1 MSVNVSVVMNVS
13 VSEAKSR
20 DAKSTHKH
28 KEQSTEASPTQSYSN
43 LIVNYLPLSF
53 RERHIRKLFSVY
65 GTIESCRVMRFAQ
78 DGRTLS
84 KGYGFVDFS
93 TRAEAEAAVKAL
105 NGKNVLG
112 KKLKVGFAEPSG
124 QRVKSNLFVTSIPE
138 RWKESDL
145 DSVFGQFGK
154 IIERRILRDMDNKSR
169 CSAFVRFHNNEQA
182 KNAIQN
188 LNNSRPQEG
197 DQPITVR
204 VATDNDS
211 GNSRPKFIKKG
222 MKQTK
227 ETKPQKTRPKQSRSS
242 VEGAQVSSQQPRA
255 ARARPQRA
263 HGMRPATVTTP
274 AKAPQSQT
282 PKVAPTPQMVIPQ
295 EPVTFARPATPSH
308 LPEMDRT
315 MYPNQRRHYQPQ
327 PHYKRQELRAEPV
340 PSFGH
345 DRSRSP
351 GPSFEEQARRDD
363 YYYGRGP
370 YYPGPMYDNREP
382 DYYEWGNTMYNI
394 ETDPWTR
401 NYARSSYQH
410 QDLDDRYAPAE
421 SYFSRTPPP
430 EHVKQVP
437 KRSNLSHEVHF
448 ANFPPFLDEAAITN
462 MCNSYGEVEFVRIA
476 SDNNGNSIGLATV
489 CFKERN
495 AVQRAVDA
503 FHGCVV
509 GGLKVH
515 CSVANSV

>member
-1 MSVNVSVVMNVS
+1 MSLGL
-13 VSEAKSR
+13 SEAQTQEAMPTQVS
-20 DAKSTHKH
+20 
-28 KEQSTEASPTQSYSN
+28 KEQSSETSTQSYSN

-93 TRAEAEAAVKAL
+93 TREEAEAAVKAL

-112 KKLKVGFAEPSG
+112 KKLKVGFAKPSG
-124 QRVKSNLFVTSIPE
+124 QRVKSNLFVSQIPD
-138 RWKESDL
+138 RWNESDL
-145 DSVFGQFGK
+145 DKVFGRFGN
-154 IIERRILRDMDNKSR
+154 IIERRILRDMDGKSR
-169 CSAFVRFHNNEQA
+169 CSAFVRFDNNEQA

-188 LNNSRPQEG
+188 LNNFRPTKK

-211 GNSRPKFIKKG
+211 GSSKPKVIKKDG
-222 MKQTK
+222 KQTK
-227 ETKPQKTRPKQSRSS
+227 ATKQQKPRHKQSRSP
-242 VEGAQVSSQQPRA
+242 VEAVPPRA
-255 ARARPQRA
+255 SQSRPQRSN
-263 HGMRPATVTTP
+263 GMRPASVQKP
-274 AKAPQSQT
+274 PQAPTRS
-282 PKVAPTPQMVIPQ
+282 PTPQAPPQKMAIPQ
-295 EPVTFARPATPSH
+295 EPVTFARPRTPPLRAH
-308 LPEMDRT
+308 PEMDRR
-315 MYPNQRRHYQPQ
+315 MMP
-327 PHYKRQELRAEPV
+327 
-340 PSFGH
+340 FGH

-351 GPSFEEQARRDD
+351 GPCFEEQARRDD
-363 YYYGRGP
+363 YYYGLGP
-370 YYPGPMYDNREP
+370 YFPGPMYDNREP
-382 DYYEWGNTMYNI
+382 DYYEWGNTMYNT

-401 NYARSSYQH
+401 NYTRSSYQH
-410 QDLDDRYAPAE
+410 QDLDARYEPTE

-430 EHVKQVP
+430 EHVKHVP
-437 KRSNLSHEVHF
+437 KRSTARNEVHF

-462 MCNSYGEVEFVRIA
+462 MCSSYGEVRFVRIA

-489 CFKERN
+489 CFTERH

-509 GGLKVH
+509 GGFKVH
-515 CSVANSV
+515 CSAANCV

>member
-1 MSVNVSVVMNVS
+1 MVMNVS

-20 DAKSTHKH
+20 DAMPTHMH
-28 KEQSTEASPTQSYSN
+28 KEQSTEASPTRSYSN

-112 KKLKVGFAEPSG
+112 KKLKVGFAKPSG
-124 QRVKSNLFVTSIPE
+124 QRVKSNLFVSQIPD
-138 RWKESDL
+138 RWNESDL
-145 DSVFGQFGK
+145 DAVFGQFGN
-154 IIERRILRDMDNKSR
+154 IIERRILRDLEGKSR
-169 CSAFVRFHNNEQA
+169 CSAFVRFDNNEQA

-188 LNNSRPQEG
+188 LNNSRPNES
-197 DQPITVR
+197 DEPITVR

-211 GNSRPKFIKKG
+211 GNSKPKVTKKDGKQAKEIKPEKIRPR
-222 MKQTK
+222 
-227 ETKPQKTRPKQSRSS
+227 KPPAP
-242 VEGAQVSSQQPRA
+242 VENAQGKSQQPQA

-263 HGMRPATVTTP
+263 HGMRSTNMPSQPIAPA
-274 AKAPQSQT
+274 QSQT
-282 PKVAPTPQMVIPQ
+282 PKVTPTPQIAIPQ
-295 EPVTFARPATPSH
+295 EPVTFSRPATPSRR
-308 LPEMDRT
+308 PEMNRR
-315 MYPNQRRHYQPQ
+315 MIYPSQPRHYQPQ
-327 PHYKRQELRAEPV
+327 VPQAHYKRHELRAESV
-340 PSFGH
+340 SSFGH

-351 GPSFEEQARRDD
+351 GPCFQEQARRDD

-394 ETDPWTR
+394 ETDPWAR
-401 NYARSSYQH
+401 NYTRSSYQH
-410 QDLDDRYAPAE
+410 QDLDDRYEPTE

-437 KRSNLSHEVHF
+437 KRSTANHEVHF
-448 ANFPPFLDEAAITN
+448 ANFPPFLDESAISN
-462 MCNSYGEVEFVRIA
+462 MCSSYGEVEFVRIA

-515 CSVANSV
+515 CSVANSI

>member
-1 MSVNVSVVMNVS
+1 MSLSL
-13 VSEAKSR
+13 SEAQTQEAMPTQVS
-20 DAKSTHKH
+20 
-28 KEQSTEASPTQSYSN
+28 KEQSSETCTQSYSN

-93 TRAEAEAAVKAL
+93 TREEAEAAVKAL

-112 KKLKVGFAEPSG
+112 KKLKVGFAKPSG
-124 QRVKSNLFVTSIPE
+124 QRVKSNLFVSQIPD
-138 RWKESDL
+138 RWNESDL
-145 DSVFGQFGK
+145 DKVFGQSGN
-154 IIERRILRDMDNKSR
+154 IIERRILRDLEGKSR
-169 CSAFVRFHNNEQA
+169 CSAFVRFDNNEQA

-188 LNNSRPQEG
+188 LNNSRPTKK

-211 GNSRPKFIKKG
+211 GNSKPKVTKKDG
-222 MKQTK
+222 KQTK
-227 ETKPQKTRPKQSRSS
+227 ETKQQKTRPKQSRSPGEA
-242 VEGAQVSSQQPRA
+242 VPANAHAPRA
-255 ARARPQRA
+255 SRSRPQRSN
-263 HGMRPATVTTP
+263 GMRPASIQKP
-274 AKAPQSQT
+274 PQ
-282 PKVAPTPQMVIPQ
+282 APTRAETPQAPPQKMAIPQ
-295 EPVTFARPATPSH
+295 EPVTFARPTTPPLPSH
-308 LPEMDRT
+308 PEMNRRM
-315 MYPNQRRHYQPQ
+315 MYPKQTRHYQPQ
-327 PHYKRQELRAEPV
+327 QQHYKRQELRAEPV
-340 PSFGH
+340 PFGH

-351 GPSFEEQARRDD
+351 GPCFEEQARRDD

-401 NYARSSYQH
+401 NYTRSSYQH
-410 QDLDDRYAPAE
+410 QDLDARYEPTE

-430 EHVKQVP
+430 EHVKHVP
-437 KRSNLSHEVHF
+437 KRSTARNEVHF

-462 MCNSYGEVEFVRIA
+462 MCSSYGEVEFVRIA

-489 CFKERN
+489 CFTERN

>member
-1 MSVNVSVVMNVS
+1 
-13 VSEAKSR
+13 
-20 DAKSTHKH
+20 
-28 KEQSTEASPTQSYSN
+28 
-43 LIVNYLPLSF
+43 
-53 RERHIRKLFSVY
+53 
-65 GTIESCRVMRFAQ
+65 
-78 DGRTLS
+78 
-84 KGYGFVDFS
+84 
-93 TRAEAEAAVKAL
+93 
-105 NGKNVLG
+105 
-112 KKLKVGFAEPSG
+112 
-124 QRVKSNLFVTSIPE
+124 
-138 RWKESDL
+138 
-145 DSVFGQFGK
+145 
-154 IIERRILRDMDNKSR
+154 
-169 CSAFVRFHNNEQA
+169 
-182 KNAIQN
+182 
-188 LNNSRPQEG
+188 
-197 DQPITVR
+197 
-204 VATDNDS
+204 
-211 GNSRPKFIKKG
+211 

-363 YYYGRGP
+363 YY
-370 YYPGPMYDNREP
+370 
-382 DYYEWGNTMYNI
+382 EWGNTMYNI

-509 GGLKVH
+509 GGLKVR